1 MGRYDIEM
9 QDISGIKR
17 EPYYDYSPHSYVTV
31 IPVEY
36 SCSSETSNISGHLRQ
51 TDESRLSECDTPHRP
66 PASYRSLHPE
76 HIPHQSSL
84 NRSFHSCYPSGS
96 NTSEWNEGN
105 NRTQNKKQVCV
116 FLMNK
121 VGLCL
126 DVDRIQLVTAQNLLD
141 TILDDD
147 QEVGLPLK
155 AREIFSL
162 WITSPLLELQL
173 KSYQKPFCIRQQWT
187 ELLTKYTTASRQK
200 IEMDEPILSFQRNVF
215 FDKREEIRIDDMK
228 IMELLYEE
236 AKANILDG
244 RYPCEIED
252 CEVLAGIQARLELGS
267 YDIHIH
273 TPNYFRTRLQDY
285 LPAHACKRG
294 WSFFGFGSK
303 TGPEQRIIEKY
314 KNISSN
320 TTTYKLLRKY
330 LEFCWALPYYGSA
343 FFQGQVEKSV
353 KGISA
358 FINHYDMPILIA
370 INREGIHLIKHSEAV
385 VLLSLHYQQFSW
397 DYANPLQSN
406 NPDCLP
412 CLFIQFHMPGTRRQ
426 ESKLLQIFSRQ
437 AFLMDKLISAFVEE
451 LKKQNLWGDQ
461 VDHLSASEQPDD
473 DVFPISPAKL
483 CSELSLTRNLKR
495 LSLAT
500 FNETGIYF
508 Q

>member
-1 MGRYDIEM
+1 M

-36 SCSSETSNISGHLRQ
+36 SCSSDASSIAGHMRQ
-51 TDESRLSECDTPHRP
+51 SDESRLSECDTPHRL
-66 PASYRSLHPE
+66 ASSYRSLHTE
-76 HIPHQSSL
+76 HIPHQPSV
-84 NRSFHSCYPSGS
+84 NRSFHSCYPSS
-96 NTSEWNEGN
+96 SSSSEWNDGSS
-105 NRTQNKKQVCV
+105 RTQNKRQVCV

-126 DVDRIQLVTAQNLLD
+126 DVERIQQVTAQNLLD
-141 TILDDD
+141 VIFEDD
-147 QEVGLPLK
+147 QEVGLPVK

-173 KSYQKPFCIRQQWT
+173 KPHQKPFCIRQQWT
-187 ELLTKYTTASRQK
+187 ELLRKYTTANGQK

-215 FDKREEIRIDDMK
+215 FDRREEIRIDDMK

-252 CEVLAGIQARLELGS
+252 CEVLAGIQARLELGAF
-267 YDIHIH
+267 DIHIH
-273 TPNYFRTRLQDY
+273 TPNYFR
-285 LPAHACKRG
+285 
-294 WSFFGFGSK
+294 
-303 TGPEQRIIEKY
+303 
-314 KNISSN
+314 
-320 TTTYKLLRKY
+320 
-330 LEFCWALPYYGSA
+330 SA
-343 FFQGQVEKSV
+343 FFQGQVERSV

-358 FINHYDMPILIA
+358 LINHYDMPILIA
-370 INREGIHLIKHSEAV
+370 INREGIHLIKHNEAV

-397 DYANPLQSN
+397 DYASPLQAN
-406 NPDCLP
+406 NSDCLP

-437 AFLMDKLISAFVEE
+437 AFLMDKLICAFVEE
-451 LKKQNLWGDQ
+451 LKKQNPWRDQ
-461 VDHLSASEQPDD
+461 VDHLSATDPPED

-483 CSELSLTRNLKR
+483 YSELSLTRNLKR

-500 FNETGIYF
+500 FNETVLKAFKNRWLGQLKCQTTALGI
-508 Q
+508 